1 LTNIIYKIKLMNERA
16 FLLFSQKILI
26 NGHPV
31 HLRIIN
37 TSSEIII
44 IINISNSFKKKKIKI
59 NFHSKANFN
68 M

>member
-37 TSSEIII
+37 TSSEIIK
-44 IINISNSFKKKKIKI
+44 IINISNSFKKKR
-59 NFHSKANFN
+59 
-68 M
+68 